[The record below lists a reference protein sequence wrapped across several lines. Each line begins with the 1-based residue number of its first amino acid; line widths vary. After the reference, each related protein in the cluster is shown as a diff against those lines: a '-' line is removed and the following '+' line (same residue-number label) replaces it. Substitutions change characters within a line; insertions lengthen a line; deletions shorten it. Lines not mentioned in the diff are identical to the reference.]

1 MAFLERSQRA
11 RKNKKEIGDENM
23 IKEKLSLVPNK
34 PGCYL
39 MKNEDGVIIYV
50 GKAKKLKNRLS
61 SYFRG
66 THTGKTARLVSEIRD
81 FEYVVVGS
89 EKESLVLELNLIKKY
104 DPKYNILLRDDK
116 RYPYIELTNED
127 VPRLVIVRNVN
138 RRKKNQT
145 RIFGPYPNVTA
156 ARNTVNLLN
165 RIYPLRKCRI
175 YQKKPCLYYHI
186 GQCLG
191 YCTNQVPKEQLKELE
206 EEILKFL
213 RGDASSVLKK
223 IETDM
228 LEASQSLNFER
239 AKELKELRD
248 YIQITL
254 QKQKVEINDIT
265 SRDVFGYYVDKGYLS
280 MQVFFIRGGKILERH
295 SAIFPLVDEVENE
308 VSRYIATFYEKDIL
322 PPKEI
327 MMPEI
332 PGISELESYL
342 EIPIHVPIRGVKKK
356 LVDMACKNAEIAL
369 NEKFELIKRDEDRT
383 IGANEELK
391 EVLHLKKLDRIELF
405 DNSNLFGSYNV
416 SGMVVFKNGK
426 SSKND
431 YRKFKISVDKN
442 DDYGT
447 MREAIYRRYFRVL
460 KDGLE
465 RPDLIIVDGGVGQI
479 HVAREVLESL
489 GMQIP
494 VVGLKKDNHHATS
507 KLLAFDPLIEI
518 DIDKRS
524 NLFYYLERMQD
535 EVHNFTIH
543 YHQQLRSKGALE
555 SILDHVEGIGEKR
568 KKQLLKKYHSTSKLK
583 TLSVSELE
591 EILPHQVAQNL
602 YDFLKEMDEE
612 K

>member
-1 MAFLERSQRA
+1 ML
-11 RKNKKEIGDENM
+11 
-23 IKEKLSLVPNK
+23 KEKLSLVPNK

-39 MKNEDGVIIYV
+39 MKNENGTIIYV

-116 RYPYIELTNED
+116 RYPYIELTNEP
-127 VPRLVIVRNVN
+127 VPRLSIVRNVN
-138 RRKKNQT
+138 RKRKNQT

-165 RIYPLRKCRI
+165 RIYPLRKCRT

-191 YCTNQVPKEQLKELE
+191 YCTNQVSKERIKDLE

-213 RGDASSVLKK
+213 RGDASFVIQKL
-223 IETDM
+223 ETDM
-228 LEASQSLNFER
+228 YEASKNLNFER
-239 AKELKELRD
+239 AKELKELLD
-248 YIQITL
+248 YVQITL
-254 QKQKVEINDIT
+254 QKQKVEINDT
-265 SRDVFGYYVDKGYLS
+265 TARDVFGYYVDKGYLS

-308 VSRYIATFYEKDIL
+308 VSRYIATFYEKDVL
-322 PPKEI
+322 LPKEI
-327 MMPEI
+327 MMKEI
-332 PGISELESYL
+332 SGIEELSSYL
-342 EIPIHVPIRGVKKK
+342 EVPIHIPLRGVKKK

-369 NEKFELIKRDEDRT
+369 NEKFELIQRDEERT
-383 IGANEELK
+383 IGANDELK
-391 EVLHLKKLDRIELF
+391 DILHLEQLNRIELF

-426 SSKND
+426 PSKND

-460 KDGLE
+460 KDNLE
-465 RPDLIIVDGGVGQI
+465 RPDLIIVDGGTGQI
-479 HVAREVLESL
+479 NVAREVLESL

-507 KLLAFDPLIEI
+507 KLLAFDPLQEI

-555 SILDHVEGIGEKR
+555 SVLDHVEGIGEKR
-568 KKQLLKKYHSTSKLK
+568 RKLLLKKYHSTSKLK
-583 TLSVSELE
+583 TVSVKELE

-602 YDFLKEMDEE
+602 YDFLQEMD
-612 K
+612 